1 MIKIL
6 FVSMIVFLLYN
17 CTSYPPELSES
28 LMLAGENRKELLHVL
43 EHYKQDKDT
52 LKYKAACFLIKN
64 MRWHYAEQTV
74 EKIDPRLDSF
84 WQGCDSLY
92 SRVVEWIKDTKL
104 DECNTSLWNYSDAAR
119 IVSAFMPIDTN
130 VQVVKHPVKDVE
142 VIKADFLI
150 PHIDNAFRVWKES
163 PFAHHLSFEEFCEY
177 ILPYRS
183 VNGVVCSENGQFL
196 RERFGKQLFRSTK
209 KTLRNYLTRYN
220 HYVNHIWLCSRQIRL
235 PESTGIFDLFF
246 TNFFDCV
253 TLSNNECNVLRACGF
268 PVVIDNM
275 IAYREY
281 PSRHFYCVFL
291 DSLNQRHLFNAQ
303 STYVDT
309 VSPIARPSMN
319 FYRNTFAA
327 QKDSPVFLKA
337 KKEKIPSELA
347 NPCVKDV
354 TSEVYETVSI
364 TLPFKEKTENNLG
377 YLCTFCR
384 SKSRGIIPVTWGII
398 DKEKEQIMF
407 QNALFDVLYFP
418 MYMKGNELHEW
429 GRPFYLKKDSL
440 RGDWFL
446 HYLVNEDS
454 LERKGTL
461 LLNRKFPLK
470 DNLLALSPD
479 FVGGRIEGANRE
491 DFSDARLLYV
501 FKETPKPYW
510 AEYVFKNTE
519 PYQYYRYVAPEEKR
533 SNIAELQ
540 FLTRRI
546 SEFRYTEEA
555 TPLPVFKEEHITRG
569 QDPFVKVMEVDTT
582 VMHQL
587 AFADGNVLSYSSY
600 SEILLSLEKPIIVE
614 RFRLLP
620 RNADNMVKPG
630 DEYVLFY
637 WDNGWREIDRQEAK
651 YNFVK
656 FENVPMGKIY
666 WLVDV
671 TQGQEDLPF
680 IYEDGKQLF
689 IYDSVIA
696 GREI

>member
-6 FVSMIVFLLYN
+6 FVLMIVFLLYN

-28 LMLAGENRKELLHVL
+28 LMLAGENRKELLHML

-64 MRWHYAEQTV
+64 MQWHYAEQTV
-74 EKIDPRLDSF
+74 EKIDPRLDLF

-92 SRVVEWIKDTKL
+92 SRAVDRISDTRL
-104 DECNTSLWNYSDAAR
+104 DEKNTLLWDYSDA
-119 IVSAFMPIDTN
+119 IQVVSAFMPIDTN

-163 PFAHHLSFEEFCEY
+163 PFARHLSFEEFCEY

-196 RERFGKQLFRSTK
+196 RERFGKHLFRSTG
-209 KTLRNYLTRYN
+209 KTLRSYLTRYN
-220 HYVNHIWLCSRQIRL
+220 RYINHVWLCSRHIRL
-235 PESTGIFDLFF
+235 PESTGIFDVFF
-246 TNFFDCV
+246 TNFIDCV

-281 PSRHFYCVFL
+281 RSRHFYCVFL

-309 VSPIARPSMN
+309 VSPIARPSVN

-337 KKEKIPSELA
+337 KKEKIPLELA
-347 NPCVKDV
+347 NPCIKDV

-364 TLPFKEKTENNLG
+364 TLPFEEETENNLG
-377 YLCTFCR
+377 YLCTFCG
-384 SKSRGIIPVTWGII
+384 SASGGVIPVTWGVIN
-398 DKEKEQIMF
+398 KENKEITF
-407 QNALFDVLYFP
+407 QNALFNVLYFP
-418 MYMKGNELHEW
+418 MYMQGGKLHEW
-429 GRPFYLKKDSL
+429 GRPFYLEKDSL
-440 RGDWFL
+440 RGDWQL
-446 HYLVNEDS
+446 RYLDGNE
-454 LERKGTL
+454 EQAKGTL

-470 DNLLALSPD
+470 KDLLDLAPS
-479 FVGGRIEGANRE
+479 FIGGRIEGANKK

-501 FKETPKPYW
+501 FKEVPKPYW
-510 AEYVFKNTE
+510 AEYVFENTE
-519 PYQYYRYVAPEEKR
+519 AYQYYRFMAPPGG
-533 SNIAELQ
+533 SHIAEMQ
-540 FLTRRI
+540 FLTHRVP
-546 SEFRYTEEA
+546 EMQYTAEA
-555 TPLPVFKEEHITRG
+555 TPLPVFSEEQITNSR
-569 QDPFVKVMEVDTT
+569 DPFVKVIELDTFS
-582 VMHQL
+582 MKSS
-587 AFADGNVLSYSSY
+587 AFADGNALSYSLY
-600 SEILLSLEKPIIVE
+600 SEASLHLEEPVVVDRI
-614 RFRLLP
+614 RLLP
-620 RNADNMVKPG
+620 RTADNMVKPG

-637 WDNGWREIDRQEAK
+637 WNNGWCEVGKQKAK
-651 YNFVK
+651 YNFLK

-666 WLVDV
+666 WLVDI

-680 IYEDGKQLF
+680 IYKDGKQLF
-689 IYDSVIA
+689 IYDSVITD
-696 GREI
+696 REI